1 MQRKRNCILLTEG
14 TGQGI
19 PDDFSNVTILARSL
33 VADAS
38 QRIHL
43 LPGPGVGTA
52 AKISSWAFGAGVINR
67 VVSHYEFLSKE
78 RETAGDNLRIF
89 IFGFSRGALASR
101 YLADIICNVGIPS
114 SPHLARRIIKYYRT
128 NEHDGLDTLAE
139 AFVMLKKRATIPNL
153 KLRIGGG
160 CTDSDKKFLSRVKDI
175 LRPYIDDVIFE
186 DDYSPALHHK
196 FYSEVSLISVPLRFD
211 EGVGIYICEAYATS
225 RPVVEPRRGSFP
237 EIVGD
242 AGVLYDDESAT
253 GLANALEQV
262 LTDKKLYNDLRENTK
277 TMAQERYSD
286 RLCAEALMELY
297 SNVITQATSH
307 KQD

>member
-1 MQRKRNCILLTEG
+1 
-14 TGQGI
+14 
-19 PDDFSNVTILARSL
+19 
-33 VADAS
+33 
-38 QRIHL
+38 
-43 LPGPGVGTA
+43 
-52 AKISSWAFGAGVINR
+52 
-67 VVSHYEFLSKE
+67 
-78 RETAGDNLRIF
+78 
-89 IFGFSRGALASR
+89 
-101 YLADIICNVGIPS
+101 
-114 SPHLARRIIKYYRT
+114 
-128 NEHDGLDTLAE
+128 
-139 AFVMLKKRATIPNL
+139 MLKKRATIPNL

-160 CTDSDKKFLSRVKDI
+160 YTDSDKKFLSRVKEI

-186 DDYSPALHHK
+186 DDYSTALHHK

-242 AGVLYDDESAT
+242 AGVLYDDENAT

-262 LTDKKLYNDLRENTK
+262 LIDKKLYNDLRENAK

-297 SNVITQATSH
+297 SNIIAQAASH
-307 KQD
+307 KRD

>member
-1 MQRKRNCILLTEG
+1 
-14 TGQGI
+14 
-19 PDDFSNVTILARSL
+19 
-33 VADAS
+33 
-38 QRIHL
+38 
-43 LPGPGVGTA
+43 
-52 AKISSWAFGAGVINR
+52 
-67 VVSHYEFLSKE
+67 
-78 RETAGDNLRIF
+78 
-89 IFGFSRGALASR
+89 
-101 YLADIICNVGIPS
+101 
-114 SPHLARRIIKYYRT
+114 
-128 NEHDGLDTLAE
+128 
-139 AFVMLKKRATIPNL
+139 MLKKRATIPNL

-160 CTDSDKKFLSRVKDI
+160 CTDSDKKFLSRVKEI

-211 EGVGIYICEAYATS
+211 EGVVIYICEAYATS

-262 LTDKKLYNDLRENTK
+262 LIDKKLYNDLRENAK
-277 TMAQERYSD
+277 TMAQERYSN